1 MKKLL
6 PIIII
11 LCLSSSAMAWPWN
24 KKEKRE
30 VVTTKPVATKVV
42 QTNGKTNI
50 QEAQE
55 LIKELSSELKSA
67 KSENAKLKN
76 NLANANTKVAEAVN
90 NVSIVQKQADALKD
104 WGVQQQQEAFKWFE
118 KYNDTVKR
126 YHRLK
131 WIAALIAAAGGVL
144 LGLQFM
150 NLIPPPYNLLVPIGG
165 AGLFGTLV
173 WIFL

>member
-24 KKEKRE
+24 KKEKKE
-30 VVTTKPVATKVV
+30 VVTTGPVATKVV
-42 QTNGKTNI
+42 QTNV
-50 QEAQE
+50 QEAQQ
-55 LIKELSSELKSA
+55 LIKELNSELKSA

-90 NVSIVQKQADALKD
+90 NVSVVQKQADALKD

-118 KYNDTVKR
+118 KYTDTVKR

-131 WIAALIAAAGGVL
+131 WIAALIGAAGGVL

-150 NLIPPPYNLLVPIGG
+150 AFVPPPYNLLVPIGG
-165 AGLFGTLV
+165 AGLFATLI
-173 WIFL
+173 WMFL

>member
-11 LCLSSSAMAWPWN
+11 LCLASSAMAWPWN
-24 KKEKRE
+24 KKEKKE
-30 VVTTKPVATKVV
+30 VVTPKPVATVVV
-42 QTNGKTNI
+42 QKNNKTSI
-50 QEAQE
+50 QEARE
-55 LIKELSSELKSA
+55 IIKELNSELKSA
-67 KSENAKLKN
+67 KSENVKLKN

-90 NVSIVQKQADALKD
+90 NVSVVQKQADALKD

-118 KYNDTVKR
+118 KYTDTVKR

-131 WIAALIAAAGGVL
+131 WIAALIGAAGGVL

-150 NLIPPPYNLLVPIGG
+150 AFVPPPYNLLIPIGG
-165 AGLFGTLV
+165 AGLFATLI
-173 WIFL
+173 WMFL